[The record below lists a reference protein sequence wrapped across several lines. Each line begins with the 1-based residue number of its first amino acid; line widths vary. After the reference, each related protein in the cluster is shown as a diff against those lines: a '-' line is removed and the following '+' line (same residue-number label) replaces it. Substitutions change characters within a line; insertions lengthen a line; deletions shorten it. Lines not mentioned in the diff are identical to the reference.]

1 MNTRKY
7 VKKKLVLKKSV
18 RNFITR
24 VLIVVIIFL
33 VGMILVKSNSKAKNS
48 ILKQVYDT
56 NFKFTK
62 VKEIYQKY
70 FGNILSIDKLALE
83 DKQVFQE
90 ELTYQKSKSYLD
102 GVKLQVNDNYM
113 VPALESGIVIFMGEQ
128 EGYGNTIVIEQI
140 DGIDVYYSNISS
152 DGIKLYDYV
161 EKGSALG
168 EVENNLLY
176 LVFKKDGAVLDYKNY
191 INE

>member
-113 VPALESGIVIFMGEQ
+113 VPALESGIVIFMGEK

-140 DGIDVYYSNISS
+140 DGIYVYYSNISS

-161 EKGSALG
+161 EKGKLLG
-168 EVENNLLY
+168 EAEDNQLY
-176 LVFKKDGAVLDYKNY
+176 LVFQKDGSFLDYKKY
-191 INE
+191 I